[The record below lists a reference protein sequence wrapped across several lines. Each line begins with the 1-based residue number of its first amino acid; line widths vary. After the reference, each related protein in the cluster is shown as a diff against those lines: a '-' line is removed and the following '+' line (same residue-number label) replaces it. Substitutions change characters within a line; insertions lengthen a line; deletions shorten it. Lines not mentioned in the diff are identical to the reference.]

1 MNIFRKFIASLQL
14 REAIRQAEE
23 AHRRFGHRFYV
34 MPTFNGSG
42 KLMIMDR
49 KNFRGLKQKH
59 YISNQARVADL
70 RAECFHFTADRG
82 GNYLSAADRR
92 RKVKQFL
99 AWTEADRKARK
110 EHRKAKNRP

>member
-1 MNIFRKFIASLQL
+1 MNIFRKLLASLQL
-14 REAIRQAEE
+14 REAIKQAEK

-42 KLMIMDR
+42 KLVIMDR

-70 RAECFHFTADRG
+70 RNECFYFTEDRA
-82 GNYLSAADRR
+82 GNYLSEADRR
-92 RKVKQFL
+92 RKVRQFF
-99 AWTEADRKARK
+99 AWVKASRG
-110 EHRKAKNRP
+110 